1 MSARRDDVAVE
12 ARTAGVNW
20 LTIAAVQAPQFAV
33 PVIARLN
40 ADSNASF
47 YLAWQVM
54 TVVFLVPVVIG
65 HVIVVESAGR
75 GPRAAHRNTLLGGG
89 VAIAVT
95 GSAALLSVP
104 LGRVATGLLFSDAYR
119 SAGTLLP
126 PLIAAAVPWSITAV
140 VLAST
145 RIEGRHTHNVVIALI
160 FALSTMMIALATAP
174 QNSTATARG
183 WLAGNV
189 LAALLT
195 LASTAWFWSARRSV
209 RQPTIERTG

>member
-1 MSARRDDVAVE
+1 M
-12 ARTAGVNW
+12 NW

-104 LGRVATGLLFSDAYR
+104 LGRVATGLLFTDAYR

-174 QNSTATARG
+174 QNSTTTAHG